1 MNNKEDIDQL
11 LARYFAGEPLS
22 LVQQKELDTWI
33 AAHRQEF
40 EQIHKL
46 MQAPVRTAEEIHFDA
61 DKAWA
66 KIEPRLE
73 NRTRAVTFER
83 KMTFFLS
90 VAASLLVLLGIGAFY
105 LFRAPAEEGLYYA
118 NADRTVKQI
127 VLPDSSE
134 VILYPEATLSYYF
147 SDKEKGRMTTLKG
160 KAPVRTAEEIHFDAD
175 KAWAKIE
182 PRLEN
187 RTRAV
192 TFERKMTFFLSVAAS
207 LLVLLGIGAFYLFRA
222 PAEEGLYYA
231 NADRTVKQ
239 IVLPDSS
246 EVILYPEATLSYYFS
261 DKEKG
266 RMTTLKG
273 KAFFQVKKMHGIPF
287 RVKTDFL
294 DVEVLGTSF
303 LVDVAQKEKAGVFV
317 KTGKVRVESAEHEV
331 VIQANE
337 KAELKGSVLKTD
349 TIRRPQDV
357 FGVDDSVLIFEQ
369 APITEVVKVIREKTG
384 IQIDLA
390 EGLEKNLITTRINS
404 NEPDIA
410 GELAFLCGCKC
421 ETLVKGKHY
430 RLYEK

>member
-40 EQIHKL
+40 EQMRKL

-73 NRTRAVTFER
+73 NRTRA
-83 KMTFFLS
+83 M
-90 VAASLLVLLGIGAFY
+90 
-105 LFRAPAEEGLYYA
+105 
-118 NADRTVKQI
+118 
-127 VLPDSSE
+127 
-134 VILYPEATLSYYF
+134 
-147 SDKEKGRMTTLKG
+147 
-160 KAPVRTAEEIHFDAD
+160 
-175 KAWAKIE
+175 
-182 PRLEN
+182 
-187 RTRAV
+187 

-317 KTGKVRVESAEHEV
+317 KTGKVRVESEAHEV

-337 KAELKGSVLKTD
+337 KAELKGGVLKAD
-349 TIRRPQDV
+349 TILRPQDV

>member
-11 LARYFAGEPLS
+11 LARYFAGESLS

-66 KIEPRLE
+66 KIEPHLE
-73 NRTRAVTFER
+73 NRTRAMTFER

-147 SDKEKGRMTTLKG
+147 SDKE
-160 KAPVRTAEEIHFDAD
+160 E
-175 KAWAKIE
+175 
-182 PRLEN
+182 
-187 RTRAV
+187 
-192 TFERKMTFFLSVAAS
+192 
-207 LLVLLGIGAFYLFRA
+207 
-222 PAEEGLYYA
+222 
-231 NADRTVKQ
+231 
-239 IVLPDSS
+239 
-246 EVILYPEATLSYYFS
+246 
-261 DKEKG
+261 G

-294 DVEVLGTSF
+294 DVEVLGTS
-303 LVDVAQKEKAGVFV
+303 
-317 KTGKVRVESAEHEV
+317 
-331 VIQANE
+331 
-337 KAELKGSVLKTD
+337 
-349 TIRRPQDV
+349 
-357 FGVDDSVLIFEQ
+357 
-369 APITEVVKVIREKTG
+369 
-384 IQIDLA
+384 
-390 EGLEKNLITTRINS
+390 
-404 NEPDIA
+404 
-410 GELAFLCGCKC
+410 
-421 ETLVKGKHY
+421 
-430 RLYEK
+430 

>member
-40 EQIHKL
+40 EQMHKL
-46 MQAPVRTAEEIHFDA
+46 MQTPVRTAEEIHFDA

-73 NRTRAVTFER
+73 NRTRAMTFER

-118 NADRTVKQI
+118 NADRTI
-127 VLPDSSE
+127 
-134 VILYPEATLSYYF
+134 
-147 SDKEKGRMTTLKG
+147 
-160 KAPVRTAEEIHFDAD
+160 
-175 KAWAKIE
+175 
-182 PRLEN
+182 
-187 RTRAV
+187 
-192 TFERKMTFFLSVAAS
+192 
-207 LLVLLGIGAFYLFRA
+207 
-222 PAEEGLYYA
+222 
-231 NADRTVKQ
+231 KQ

-303 LVDVAQKEKAGVFV
+303 W
-317 KTGKVRVESAEHEV
+317 
-331 VIQANE
+331 
-337 KAELKGSVLKTD
+337 
-349 TIRRPQDV
+349 
-357 FGVDDSVLIFEQ
+357 
-369 APITEVVKVIREKTG
+369 
-384 IQIDLA
+384 
-390 EGLEKNLITTRINS
+390 
-404 NEPDIA
+404 
-410 GELAFLCGCKC
+410 
-421 ETLVKGKHY
+421 
-430 RLYEK
+430 

>member
-66 KIEPRLE
+66 KIEPRLDSRNLE
-73 NRTRAVTFER
+73 LKVLGNHILITRAVTFER

-105 LFRAPAEEGLYYA
+105 LFRAPAEEGMYYA

-147 SDKEKGRMTTLKG
+147 SDKEKGRM
-160 KAPVRTAEEIHFDAD
+160 A
-175 KAWAKIE
+175 
-182 PRLEN
+182 
-187 RTRAV
+187 
-192 TFERKMTFFLSVAAS
+192 
-207 LLVLLGIGAFYLFRA
+207 
-222 PAEEGLYYA
+222 
-231 NADRTVKQ
+231 
-239 IVLPDSS
+239 
-246 EVILYPEATLSYYFS
+246 
-261 DKEKG
+261 
-266 RMTTLKG
+266 TLKG

-337 KAELKGSVLKTD
+337 KAELKGGVLKAD

-357 FGVDDSVLIFEQ
+357 FGTDDSVLIFEQ

>member
-40 EQIHKL
+40 EQMHKL

-73 NRTRAVTFER
+73 SRTRA
-83 KMTFFLS
+83 M
-90 VAASLLVLLGIGAFY
+90 
-105 LFRAPAEEGLYYA
+105 
-118 NADRTVKQI
+118 
-127 VLPDSSE
+127 
-134 VILYPEATLSYYF
+134 
-147 SDKEKGRMTTLKG
+147 
-160 KAPVRTAEEIHFDAD
+160 
-175 KAWAKIE
+175 
-182 PRLEN
+182 
-187 RTRAV
+187 

-287 RVKTDFL
+287 RVKTDLL

-337 KAELKGSVLKTD
+337 KAELKRGVLKAD
-349 TIRRPQDV
+349 TILRPQDV

-384 IQIDLA
+384 IQIDLV